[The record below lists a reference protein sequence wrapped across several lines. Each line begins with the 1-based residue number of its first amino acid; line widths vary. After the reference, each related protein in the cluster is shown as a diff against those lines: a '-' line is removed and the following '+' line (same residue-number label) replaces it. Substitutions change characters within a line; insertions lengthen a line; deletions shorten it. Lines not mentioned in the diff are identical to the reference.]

1 MVQEKIT
8 LRSKPS
14 FDETFIL
21 SSSQMMEKNVFVTVG
36 TTEFVELI
44 KTATSDDILKVL
56 RNLGFTKVLLQI
68 GRGSF
73 EPESLC
79 ESQNPAVEY
88 YRYKEEISDDIHS
101 ADLVISHAGAG
112 SVLDALGA
120 GKPLLVVVN
129 DQLMSNH
136 QVELAQRLYQD
147 GYLHYCTCS
156 TLKKTLETVDFST
169 LLPFPSGEPTKF
181 AQHLDN
187 IMGFV

>member
-73 EPESLC
+73 EPESRC
-79 ESQNPAVEY
+79 ASP
-88 YRYKEEISDDIHS
+88 
-101 ADLVISHAGAG
+101 
-112 SVLDALGA
+112 
-120 GKPLLVVVN
+120 
-129 DQLMSNH
+129 
-136 QVELAQRLYQD
+136 
-147 GYLHYCTCS
+147 
-156 TLKKTLETVDFST
+156 KTLPWNTTDIRKKSVMT
-169 LLPFPSGEPTKF
+169 YTQLIL
-181 AQHLDN
+181 
-187 IMGFV
+187 